1 VTARVGRIDLRAEAG
16 EIIARYPPGRQRS
29 AILEL
34 LHLVQDRDGWVGP
47 EGIREVGEIL
57 GLTAAEVRGVASF
70 YTMLHTKPKGRHVV
84 SVCQSLACAMLGAE
98 RVVSALE
105 DHLGVDS
112 HHAGTTTDG
121 RVTLERAECLAA
133 CDRAPVVQVDYGEM
147 PGPVGAEEAVR
158 IVEELRER

>member
-1 VTARVGRIDLRAEAG
+1 MSAGQGIDLGAEAS

-34 LHLVQDRDGWVGP
+34 LRLVQDRDGWVGP

-70 YTMLHTKPKGRHVV
+70 YTMLATEPKGRHVV

-98 RVVSALE
+98 RIVSALE
-105 DHLGVDS
+105 EHLGVDS
-112 HHAGTTTDG
+112 HHAGTTADG
-121 RVTLERAECLAA
+121 LTLERAECLAA
-133 CDRAPVVQVDYGEM
+133 CDRAPVVQVDYGDM
-147 PGPVGAEEAVR
+147 RGPVGAEEAVR
-158 IVEELRER
+158 MVEELGRE